1 MRGDPRRRRSPNH
14 PSLNDTTGQADG
26 SCRSRDAAM
35 PGEEYPLS
43 QPALPIS
50 QIAQL
55 LDVPEDALRT
65 LMAERRTAGD
75 TTLVAL
81 TVTEAARRIGIGRTK
96 LYEYVSSGEIASVKI
111 GSLRRI
117 PAEAV
122 SEFLARRFRASDF
135 DAAA

>member
-1 MRGDPRRRRSPNH
+1 
-14 PSLNDTTGQADG
+14 
-26 SCRSRDAAM
+26 M
-35 PGEEYPLS
+35 P
-43 QPALPIS
+43 QPVLPIS

-55 LDVPEDALRT
+55 LDIPEDALRS
-65 LMAERRTAGD
+65 LMAERRPSGD

-96 LYEYVSSGEIASVKI
+96 LYEYVSSGEITSVKI

-122 SEFLARRFRASDF
+122 NDFLARRLSATDF
-135 DAAA
+135 EAAA

>member
-1 MRGDPRRRRSPNH
+1 M
-14 PSLNDTTGQADG
+14 
-26 SCRSRDAAM
+26 
-35 PGEEYPLS
+35 S
-43 QPALPIS
+43 QPALPVS

-65 LMAERRTAGD
+65 LMAERRSAGD

-81 TVTEAARRIGIGRTK
+81 TVAEAARRIGIGRTK
-96 LYEYVSSGEIASVKI
+96 LYEYVASGEIASVKI

-122 SEFLARRFRASDF
+122 NEFLASRLAATDF
-135 DAAA
+135 GAAA